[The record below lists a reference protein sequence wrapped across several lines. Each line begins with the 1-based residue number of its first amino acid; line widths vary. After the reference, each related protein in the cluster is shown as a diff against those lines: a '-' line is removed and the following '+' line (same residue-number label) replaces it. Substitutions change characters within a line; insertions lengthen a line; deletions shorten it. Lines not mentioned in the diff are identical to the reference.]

1 MQVQKRIDKHKKL
14 DTLILPYHTIMRKN
28 LSSKPALRH
37 LVNARVTTVI
47 SISLVLF
54 LIGITSLLVLLA
66 NQLSIHVR
74 ENLAISIVMKDNVNE
89 VEIQK
94 LQKMLDATQ
103 YVKSTEYIDK
113 ETAAKELAAELG
125 EDPIAF
131 LGYNPLLASLEVK
144 LHSEYTHNDSI
155 AKIETELKNFPEI
168 KEVIYQKNLMQ
179 AVNENVSRITVF
191 LLGISILL
199 LFISFALINNTVR
212 LSIYSKR
219 FLIHTMKLVGAT
231 GSFIRQPFMIQGI
244 FTGIV
249 SACIAMG
256 LLSLLVVSF
265 QTELGGIITLESID
279 FMLVS
284 FVVMIAVGIIITFV
298 STYFAVNR
306 YLRIKLND
314 MYYM

>member
-1 MQVQKRIDKHKKL
+1 
-14 DTLILPYHTIMRKN
+14 
-28 LSSKPALRH
+28 
-37 LVNARVTTVI
+37 
-47 SISLVLF
+47 
-54 LIGITSLLVLLA
+54 
-66 NQLSIHVR
+66 
-74 ENLAISIVMKDNVNE
+74 
-89 VEIQK
+89 
-94 LQKMLDATQ
+94 
-103 YVKSTEYIDK
+103 
-113 ETAAKELAAELG
+113 
-125 EDPIAF
+125 
-131 LGYNPLLASLEVK
+131 
-144 LHSEYTHNDSI
+144 
-155 AKIETELKNFPEI
+155 
-168 KEVIYQKNLMQ
+168 MQ